1 MKVSEEQPTKT
12 EHVAS
17 IISGTGKSRMTAA
30 AKAISYRVPISTLAR
45 VDAMAG
51 QAGNSRNAMLNLLLD
66 VALEEVGH
74 ELSEEVFQALQIR
87 EIGHL
92 RQMLEEG
99 TESISE

>member
-1 MKVSEEQPTKT
+1 MKISEELPTKT

-17 IISGTGKSRMTAA
+17 IISGTGKSSGVSS
-30 AKAISYRVPISTLAR
+30 AKAISYRIPVWLLAR

-66 VALEEVGH
+66 VGIQEVGD
-74 ELSEEVFQALQIR
+74 ELPEEVFQAVQSR
-87 EIGHL
+87 EIGL
-92 RQMLEEG
+92 IQQMLDEG